1 MLYYIC
7 ISVSKNRQVRAGRPA
22 ISCMARWVRV
32 YLNCQMRGSVFPK
45 VIGAIHTAFGKTKP
59 CQKTVRLHLQAGRHF
74 AVAASCCIPYMTA
87 GECQGTAECSKCTG
101 KFAKKLRLLLF
112 LLKEP
117 CCGGFSC
124 APGYAEQ
131 SPAGFA
137 VWHNGEICAVFFLF
151 LMIEGEVCA
160 FFRL

>member
-112 LLKEP
+112 AEGTVLRRVRL
-117 CCGGFSC
+117 C
-124 APGYAEQ
+124 PG
-131 SPAGFA
+131 
-137 VWHNGEICAVFFLF
+137 ICRA
-151 LMIEGEVCA
+151 IARRVCRMA
-160 FFRL
+160 